1 MRNVITQDFFRQ
13 VLSFFQKWM
22 DTHISVDVTLTCF
35 LRADMRFVQILHCRI
50 FRPKLLHRQCHLI
63 STVLVIKTQKWKWRN
78 LHCWRNFYTATG
90 SQWWQMDKSHKS
102 PLPPALQLQR
112 NNTILSW
119 LGKQINIKHTFK
131 ILLPICEYMPYWLCT
146 VQRGLEYPRLAF
158 DLERPSTDLA
168 SCHLIPP
175 I

>member
-1 MRNVITQDFFRQ
+1 MPPQTWHLSK
-13 VLSFFQKWM
+13 VL
-22 DTHISVDVTLTCF
+22 H
-35 LRADMRFVQILHCRI
+35 RRI
-50 FRPKLLHRQCHLI
+50 FRLKLLRRQFRLI
-63 STVLVIKTQKWKWRN
+63 WKVIVGDKNKKKWNRRN
-78 LHCWRNFYTATG
+78 LHCWRKFYTAAG

-102 PLPPALQLQR
+102 PLPPTLQLQR